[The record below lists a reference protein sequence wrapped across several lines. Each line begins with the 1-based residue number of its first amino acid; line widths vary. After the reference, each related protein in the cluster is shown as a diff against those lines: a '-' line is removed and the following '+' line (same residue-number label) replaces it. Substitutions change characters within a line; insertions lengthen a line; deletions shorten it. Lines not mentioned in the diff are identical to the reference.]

1 MYTEASIELKSDF
14 YCRYG
19 NAALQLYFERT
30 GLPCVILDSGSERLA
45 FALGLGVRAYGRE
58 CGDIL
63 RIINADSNECD
74 VTFAPHGLGAQ
85 ILYKE
90 DMVGIS
96 GMRETA
102 EYTIQKLLC
111 DMRRLREPSMGG
123 VVELCDRFGSRGWCA
138 YDDGDIVKQVPLPL
152 AYHNVILVMTGKKRR
167 DTSGDGY
174 ARFCEGEKRRIEY
187 AARALHACRTDL
199 FFEAVNESELS
210 IERLL
215 SPPQASVEAVHG
227 AMDADGVHAA
237 RICDAGVICITER
250 DRTDSA
256 IQSIVQ
262 SFESSIGYPPRVMVV
277 K

>member
-1 MYTEASIELKSDF
+1 MYTEPSIELKSDF

-19 NAALQLYFERT
+19 SAALKLYFERT

-74 VTFAPHGLGAQ
+74 VSFAPHGLGAQ

-90 DMVGIS
+90 DMAGVA

-102 EYTIQKLLC
+102 EYTILKLLSA
-111 DMRRLREPSMGG
+111 MRRIREPRMGG
-123 VVELCDRFGSRGWCA
+123 IAELCDRFGSRGWCA
-138 YDDGDIVKQVPLPL
+138 YDDGDIVKQVPLPFM
-152 AYHNVILVMTGKKRR
+152 YNNVILVMTGKKRR
-167 DTSGDGY
+167 GAAGDGY
-174 ARFCEGEKRRIEY
+174 ARFCEGEKLRIEY
-187 AARALHACRTDL
+187 AARALRACRTDL
-199 FFEAVNESELS
+199 FFEAVNESERS

-227 AMDADGVHAA
+227 EA
-237 RICDAGVICITER
+237 RPGIR
-250 DRTDSA
+250 R
-256 IQSIVQ
+256 
-262 SFESSIGYPPRVMVV
+262 R
-277 K
+277 

>member
-1 MYTEASIELKSDF
+1 MYTESSIELKSDF

-19 NAALQLYFERT
+19 SAALQLYFERT

-45 FALGLGVRAYGRE
+45 FAMGLGVRAYGRE

-90 DMVGIS
+90 DMPGMDL
-96 GMRETA
+96 MRETA
-102 EYTIQKLLC
+102 EYTILKLLC
-111 DMRRLREPSMGG
+111 AMRHVREPGMGG
-123 VVELCDRFGSRGWCA
+123 IVEMCDRFGSRGWCA
-138 YDDGDIVKQVPLPL
+138 YDDGEIVRQVPLPL
-152 AYHNVILVMTGKKRR
+152 VYNNVILVRTGKKHR
-167 DTSGDGY
+167 DTAAGGY
-174 ARFCEGEKRRIEY
+174 ERFCEGERLRIEY
-187 AARALHACRTDL
+187 AARALRACRTDL

-215 SPPQASVEAVHG
+215 SPPQASVEAVHDV
-227 AMDADGVHAA
+227 MEADGVLAA
-237 RICDAGVICITER
+237 RICDPGIICITEK
-250 DRTDSA
+250 DKTDSV
-256 IQSIVQ
+256 IQSISH
-262 SFESSIGYPPRVMVV
+262 SFESRTGYPAGIIVV